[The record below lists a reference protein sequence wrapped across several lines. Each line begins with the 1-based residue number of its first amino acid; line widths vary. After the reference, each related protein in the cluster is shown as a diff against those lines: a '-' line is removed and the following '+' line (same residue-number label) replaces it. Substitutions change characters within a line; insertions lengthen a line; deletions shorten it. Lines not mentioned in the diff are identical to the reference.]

1 MTDPNYPAP
10 PPGFFTPANTPN
22 PVASVPASNTPASSG
37 YISLEQLEEIL
48 ATRDKQHAEEL
59 AAVTARLPSLMV
71 AANGGGPGS
80 DNHQTS
86 WSLVEQEAA
95 GRGETLPTWVMK
107 NK

>member
-1 MTDPNYPAP
+1 
-10 PPGFFTPANTPN
+10 
-22 PVASVPASNTPASSG
+22 
-37 YISLEQLEEIL
+37 
-48 ATRDKQHAEEL
+48 
-59 AAVTARLPSLMV
+59 MV